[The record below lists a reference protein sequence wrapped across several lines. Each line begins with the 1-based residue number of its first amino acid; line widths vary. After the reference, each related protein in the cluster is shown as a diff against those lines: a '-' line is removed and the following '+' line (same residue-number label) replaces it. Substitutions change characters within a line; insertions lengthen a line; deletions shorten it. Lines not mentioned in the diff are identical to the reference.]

1 MFGAQQKRE
10 TLCGAGSFL
19 RSLSGFRFYP
29 AAGIPSHVWESMTKV
44 QFTPLQGQY
53 LAFIH
58 AYTAVNARPPAEAD
72 LQRHFRV
79 TPPTV
84 HDMIL
89 RLEAAGHLSRVPGQP
104 RSLHLIISPDLL
116 PTLR

>member
-1 MFGAQQKRE
+1 
-10 TLCGAGSFL
+10 
-19 RSLSGFRFYP
+19 
-29 AAGIPSHVWESMTKV
+29 MTKV
-44 QFTPLQGQY
+44 QATSLQGQY
-53 LAFIH
+53 LAFMH

-89 RLEAAGHLSRVPGQP
+89 RLEAASHLSRVPGQA
-104 RSLHLIISPDLL
+104 RSLRLIISPDLL